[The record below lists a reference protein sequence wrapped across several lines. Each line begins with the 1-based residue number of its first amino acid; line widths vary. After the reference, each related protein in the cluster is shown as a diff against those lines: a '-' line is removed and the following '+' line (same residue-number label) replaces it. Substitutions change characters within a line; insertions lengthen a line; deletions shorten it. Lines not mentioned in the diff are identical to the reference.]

1 MPSTRIDFG
10 DPLTNPFGPQRQPSG
25 AFSVDAFGLAQAQLT
40 FAIDSTP
47 AILGG
52 CISIFRAGVDYPDD
66 LGYPMK
72 SYKVTVAS
80 SKGNISMVTV
90 DYMGVFTSE
99 GYTYTN
105 MVGVVATQAQPIE
118 THPNFTIIT
127 DSSIS
132 SNILAGDP
140 TGTRYNSAIFNPSA
154 LSIAGGGAP
163 QWSFGGFGVGKEGA
177 VNIKAG
183 VRQYLKPATTLRGTM
198 YFNEANQA
206 KAEKLNTAVGK
217 TLKTGDAQTLIPDW
231 IDGQTFGSH
240 WLVTHAGIE
249 CIGKPTTL
257 VETGNYA
264 ALKVTFDLMYSG
276 KQGWDP
282 DIYGRADEIFA

>member
-52 CISIFRAGVDYPDD
+52 CISIFRDGAPYPDD

-72 SYKVTVAS
+72 SYKITVAS

-127 DSSIS
+127 DSTIS

-140 TGTRYNSAIFNPSA
+140 TGTKYNSAIFNQNPTA
-154 LSIAGGGAP
+154 TTTGGP
-163 QWSFGGFGVGKEGA
+163 QFAFGGFGVGKGGA

-198 YFNEANQA
+198 YFNQANQI
-206 KAEKLNTAVGK
+206 KAEKLNAAVGK

-231 IDGQTFGSH
+231 IEGQTLGSH

-257 VETGNYA
+257 VEVGNYA

-276 KQGWDP
+276 KQGWDG
-282 DIYGRADEIFA
+282 DIYGQADAIF

>member
-10 DPLTNPFGPQRQPSG
+10 DPLNNPFGPQRQPSG

-52 CISIFRAGVDYPDD
+52 CISHFRAGVLYPDD

-80 SKGNISMVTV
+80 SKGNVSMVTV
-90 DYMGVFTSE
+90 DYMGVFSSE
-99 GYTYTN
+99 GYTYPN
-105 MVGVVATQAQPIE
+105 VVGVVATQAQPIE

-132 SNILAGDP
+132 SNILGGDP
-140 TGTRYNSAIFNPSA
+140 KGTKYNSAIFNQNPTATTSD
-154 LSIAGGGAP
+154 GP
-163 QWSFGGFGVGKEGA
+163 QWSFGGFGVGKGGV
-177 VNIKAG
+177 VNRKAG
-183 VRQYLKPATTLRGTM
+183 VRQYLKPATTLRGTI
-198 YFNEANQA
+198 YFNEASQA
-206 KAEKLNTAVGK
+206 KAEKLNAAVGM

-231 IDGQTFGSH
+231 IDDQTIGSR

-249 CIGKPTTL
+249 CIGKPTTI

-264 ALKVTFDLMYSG
+264 ALKVTFDLMHSG

-282 DIYGRADEIFA
+282 DIYGQAEEIFA